1 MQSIP
6 KLLSA
11 CALALVSINAGLT
24 GVAKAAGPPSGF
36 AEPQQPSP
44 FRFEIE
50 EITLKIGGE
59 VMFHDA
65 FEQPGSLE
73 AYRVDLG
80 RISGAAVDHGVL
92 TIDQDLTTNT
102 WLGPKGTYGHNLHR
116 NDSYVAMLTLPI
128 SADGRSTFL
137 AREAYGLEYSI
148 RLRAPRFIGFEK
160 LKIGLMDTEAYNS
173 RGAIGVGR
181 LPLPLPT
188 FGQSEAAEE
197 PMIVEITDLES
208 EPAVI
213 LGRVEE
219 PKVSGEIVLD
229 HAGIDNYDEI
239 ETLELTLR
247 MGPEGELSG
256 HARITA
262 GGQVQ
267 ELELDPIDQEP
278 REFFEPRSKVPPDVR
293 LAATLFIET
302 LPGLEVV
309 HVNPKEMT
317 VGDLAREEKVRF
329 RVEGFGFGPDT
340 RIEVVPKGAQA
351 AIPAEAIH
359 RQRLGG
365 IPEGTVLLA
374 DISLPRHAA
383 SYDLRISTGN
393 QTQVIENA
401 VQVVEPVASASTT
414 RSIGS
419 RR

>member
-1 MQSIP
+1 
-6 KLLSA
+6 
-11 CALALVSINAGLT
+11 
-24 GVAKAAGPPSGF
+24 
-36 AEPQQPSP
+36 
-44 FRFEIE
+44 
-50 EITLKIGGE
+50 
-59 VMFHDA
+59 
-65 FEQPGSLE
+65 
-73 AYRVDLG
+73 
-80 RISGAAVDHGVL
+80 
-92 TIDQDLTTNT
+92 
-102 WLGPKGTYGHNLHR
+102 
-116 NDSYVAMLTLPI
+116 
-128 SADGRSTFL
+128 
-137 AREAYGLEYSI
+137 
-148 RLRAPRFIGFEK
+148 
-160 LKIGLMDTEAYNS
+160 MDTEAYNS